1 MAGRG
6 ERRGGNEGG
15 EEGWQGGVARR
26 GERRGGNEGGEEE
39 GGGGEERGYSRV
51 DKIRE
56 EEIGLCCG
64 IFIHVWICIL
74 VHV

>member
-1 MAGRG
+1 MYLWK
-6 ERRGGNEGG
+6 ERRG
-15 EEGWQGGVARR
+15 EEGWQGGGRGGVAMR
-26 GERRGGNEGGEEE
+26 GERRGGKEGGEEE